1 MLSDADIHVL
11 LIEDEEYDVRRIRNT
26 LKYSGGRIEIVNVV
40 SSGRAALDLLSARP
54 NFCEVVIMDMQI
66 AGGLRGEDL
75 IRSIKALAPAVQIIV
90 VTKMTINITDLEFAD
105 RLLRAGAFWY
115 CTKYPTD
122 IEAYIY
128 QPTDFIISIV
138 NAFQKGQLMAEQ
150 TRSTRRLQ
158 RNIEEKLE
166 NRQLLGESATM
177 QRLRSLIR
185 QCAESDAPVLI
196 TGASGTGKEIA
207 ATNIHYGSRRRFENF
222 VPINCGGLPA
232 ELIES
237 ELFGYEKGAF
247 TGATGK
253 KQGLFEA
260 ANHGTV
266 FLDEIGELPLSAQVK
281 LLRVIQDGTL
291 EKIGRTG
298 TIQVDVR
305 IVAATNKDLER
316 EVRRGFFREDLYYR
330 LNVVPVFIPSLHE
343 RREDI
348 PLLWNHFLEQASKE
362 MGIAVPVTPP
372 GLLELLARHEW
383 PGNVRE
389 MKNVVQ
395 RLLFTGNETI
405 TEELMRNA
413 LRPVQKSLA
422 ADLHDTMVASAE
434 GDSLSWRS
442 MERLLRE
449 KYFRYIRSNSKS
461 DAEAAKKLGLA
472 PPNYHRMCKE
482 LGIKS

>member
-75 IRSIKALAPAVQIIV
+75 IRNIKALAPAVQIIV

-237 ELFGYEKGAF
+237 ELFG
-247 TGATGK
+247 
-253 KQGLFEA
+253 
-260 ANHGTV
+260 
-266 FLDEIGELPLSAQVK
+266 
-281 LLRVIQDGTL
+281 
-291 EKIGRTG
+291 
-298 TIQVDVR
+298 
-305 IVAATNKDLER
+305 
-316 EVRRGFFREDLYYR
+316 
-330 LNVVPVFIPSLHE
+330 
-343 RREDI
+343 
-348 PLLWNHFLEQASKE
+348 
-362 MGIAVPVTPP
+362 
-372 GLLELLARHEW
+372 
-383 PGNVRE
+383 
-389 MKNVVQ
+389 
-395 RLLFTGNETI
+395 
-405 TEELMRNA
+405 
-413 LRPVQKSLA
+413 
-422 ADLHDTMVASAE
+422 
-434 GDSLSWRS
+434 
-442 MERLLRE
+442 
-449 KYFRYIRSNSKS
+449 
-461 DAEAAKKLGLA
+461 
-472 PPNYHRMCKE
+472 
-482 LGIKS
+482 